1 MASSE
6 WGRGRTAPAVV
17 AAAVAL
23 TLAVTYAIARPPRP
37 KRRRE
42 VTGRVQ
48 NLVWRKPLSEL
59 PTDGAVLV
67 VDGAYMLAEGVV
79 WCSREQELWWVDING
94 KMVLRLFRNPDEP
107 NGSSLV
113 AEGWD
118 VPTRPGSLAVRG
130 GGGREPGCPLLVSFE
145 DGFSLYSP
153 WTGRR
158 APATARGTVDEY
170 EQLPGTRLNDGR
182 CDRQGRFVC
191 GGVNLDNID
200 EPPDVWKP
208 RARIY
213 RVEKGK
219 GVRRILPDEE
229 FRCYNATC
237 FSPDGRT
244 MYATETPLQ
253 KIHCYDYDCDTGDI
267 SNKRLFV
274 QVESGYPD
282 GATVDSDGC
291 VWVAMYSSGEARRFS
306 PEGEL
311 LRTVTVPGA
320 KNTTCVAIGG
330 PDLDVLF
337 ISSASVGLNDQ
348 QRMEQPNAGAL
359 FAIRLEGIKGI
370 PEPYFQG

>member
-1 MASSE
+1 MASSSGWE
-6 WGRGRTAPAVV
+6 RGKSIQVIV
-17 AAAVAL
+17 AAATAAV
-23 TLAVTYAIARPPRP
+23 TLAVVYTITRPRRP
-37 KRRRE
+37 KCSE

-59 PTDGAVLV
+59 PTDGAVLL
-67 VDGAYMLAEGVV
+67 VDGAYMLAEGVA
-79 WCSREQELWWVDING
+79 WCAREEELWWVDING
-94 KMVLRLFRNPDEP
+94 KMVLRLFQNTDEP
-107 NGSSLV
+107 NGSLV

-118 VPTRPGSLAVRG
+118 VPTRPGSLAFRE
-130 GGGREPGCPLLVSFE
+130 GGGREPDCPVLVAFE

-153 WTGRR
+153 WTGKRV
-158 APATARGTVDEY
+158 PAAAHGTVDEY

-191 GGVNLDNID
+191 GGINLENID
-200 EPPDVWKP
+200 EPADVWKP
-208 RARIY
+208 RARVY
-213 RVEKGK
+213 RAEKGK

-229 FRCYNATC
+229 FRCYNGTC

-253 KIHCYDYDCDTGDI
+253 KISCYDYDCDTGEI
-267 SNKRLFV
+267 CNKRLFV

-282 GATVDSDGC
+282 GATVDSEGC

-311 LRTVTVPGA
+311 LRTITVPGA
-320 KNTTCVAIGG
+320 NNTTCVTIGG

-337 ISSASVGLNDQ
+337 ISSASAGLNDQ
-348 QRMEQPNAGAL
+348 QRMEQPNAGAV
-359 FAIRLEGIKGI
+359 FAIRLEGIKGL
-370 PEPYFQG
+370 PEPCFKG